1 MQRFL
6 LSACL
11 TAALASSLASRAPA
25 QVQVGDAAPD
35 FAGEFLNSDAKS
47 LDDLR
52 GRVVYVDFWRTW

>member
-11 TAALASSLASRAPA
+11 SAALATSLAGLSPA
-25 QVQVGDAAPD
+25 QVQVGDPAPG

-52 GRVVYVDFWRTW
+52 GRVVFVDFWRTW